1 MLVDTRVQQ
10 NPSGFNVNVDNNQRQ
25 AKASFGQKFGWVL
38 LVIFTLGII
47 WFVSISWKNQLI
59 DQQMQINNAASNI
72 QVNEAK
78 RRDTLIKLL
87 EQTKAYMKHEKE
99 TLTLVTK
106 YRSGGADANETAKLD
121 NQLANFMM
129 NLNVQYEQYP
139 QLKADNLVKELMS
152 TSRYLE
158 TEIAAARRLYNQKA
172 TSFNAEIFM
181 FPKIVLASK
190 IGLSTFALFQATL
203 TQRQDVDMSSLSNYD
218 RPAPSPSG
226 QVNQTPTTTN
236 QNEPSNNPFE

>member
-1 MLVDTRVQQ
+1 MLVDTRLPQ
-10 NPSGFNVNVDNNQRQ
+10 NPGGFNANVDNTQRQ

-47 WFVSISWKNQLI
+47 WFVSISWKNNLI
-59 DQQMQINNAASNI
+59 NEQMQINNAASNI

-87 EQTKAYMKHEKE
+87 EQTKGYMKHEKE

-106 YRSGGADANETAKLD
+106 YRSGGTDSNETAKLD

-139 QLKADNLVKELMS
+139 QLKADSLVRELMS
-152 TSRYLE
+152 SSQYLE
-158 TEIAAARRLYNQKA
+158 TEIAAARRLYNQKV
-172 TSFNAEIFM
+172 SYFNAEIFM

-190 IGLSTFALFQATL
+190 IGLSTFALFQATSV
-203 TQRQDVDMSSLSNYD
+203 QRQDVDMSSLSNYD
-218 RPAPSPSG
+218 NPNNANSNH
-226 QVNQTPTTTN
+226 VNVPTPTNST
-236 QNEPSNNPFE
+236 NNPFE

>member
-1 MLVDTRVQQ
+1 MLVDTRLPQ
-10 NPSGFNVNVDNNQRQ
+10 NPGGFNANVDNTQRQ
-25 AKASFGQKFGWVL
+25 AKASFGQKFGWIL

-47 WFVSISWKNQLI
+47 WFVSISWKNNLI
-59 DQQMQINNAASNI
+59 NEQMQINNAASNI

-87 EQTKAYMKHEKE
+87 EQTKGYMKHEKE

-106 YRSGGADANETAKLD
+106 YRSGGTDSNETAKLD

-139 QLKADNLVKELMS
+139 QLKADSLVRELMS
-152 TSRYLE
+152 SSQYLE
-158 TEIAAARRLYNQKA
+158 TEIAAARRLYNQKV
-172 TSFNAEIFM
+172 SYFNAEIFM

-190 IGLSTFALFQATL
+190 IGLSTFALFQATSV
-203 TQRQDVDMSSLSNYD
+203 QRQDVDMSSLSNYD
-218 RPAPSPSG
+218 NPNNANS
-226 QVNQTPTTTN
+226 NQANVPTPTNST
-236 QNEPSNNPFE
+236 NNPFE